1 MSDVEKLLFSAI
13 KENAPAISRDG
24 NFIKEGYNAQVDYL
38 RNISQNSIGLIGKLE
53 ERERTK
59 TGIKTLK
66 VGYNRVFGYYI
77 EVSNAFKDVLPQGY
91 IRKQTIATGERFVT
105 EELKKLEEEILN
117 ADESVLRLE
126 KELFE
131 KLRQQLLAHISE
143 FQSIAQAVAERSY
156 KPRAHGCCKQLSKAQ
171 TEYARNRA

>member
-1 MSDVEKLLFSAI
+1 M
-13 KENAPAISRDG
+13 ENAPAISRDG

-105 EELKKLEEEILN
+105 EELK
-117 ADESVLRLE
+117 S
-126 KELFE
+126 
-131 KLRQQLLAHISE
+131 
-143 FQSIAQAVAERSY
+143 
-156 KPRAHGCCKQLSKAQ
+156 SKK
-171 TEYARNRA
+171 RF

>member
-1 MSDVEKLLFSAI
+1 M
-13 KENAPAISRDG
+13 
-24 NFIKEGYNAQVDYL
+24 
-38 RNISQNSIGLIGKLE
+38 
-53 ERERTK
+53 
-59 TGIKTLK
+59 
-66 VGYNRVFGYYI
+66 GYNRVFGYYI

-131 KLRQQLLAHISE
+131 KLRQQLLTHISE
-143 FQSIAQAVAERSY
+143 FQSIAQAVAELDALTSLARTAVANNY
-156 KPRAHGCCKQLSKAQ
+156 RKPKLNTHG
-171 TEYARNRA
+171 TELKITDRKSVV